1 MNRPCTAESQGLISL
16 ARAIGLYGSSAEVP
30 AGIGCWS
37 YDQRAASTFSQPEH
51 ERVLGMELLLGVE
64 LCVLTGFV
72 AYGWGPEG
80 YRTLQ
85 RRKRRRRSRVSGVG
99 PQAAY
104 AMAERRDPSRGPRAD
119 QREMV

>member
-1 MNRPCTAESQGLISL
+1 MSRPCTAESQGLISL
-16 ARAIGLYGSSAEVP
+16 ARAIGLYVSSAEVP
-30 AGIGCWS
+30 AGSVCWS

-51 ERVLGMELLLGVE
+51 ERVPGMELLLGVE

-85 RRKRRRRSRVSGVG
+85 RRKRRRRSRVGGVG
-99 PQAAY
+99 PQAAFV
-104 AMAERRDPSRGPRAD
+104 MAERREPSRGPRAD
-119 QREMV
+119 QRELV